1 MAAQAWPGGW
11 EPDMPFETS
20 GMLRSRANSIEGG
33 TTEINKNV
41 LAELVLG
48 LPREPD
54 QWHDATWQE
63 TPHS

>member
-1 MAAQAWPGGW
+1 MKKQIRQ
-11 EPDMPFETS
+11 TYK
-20 GMLRSRANSIEGG
+20 
-33 TTEINKNV
+33 NKNV

-54 QWHDATWQE
+54 PWHDATWQE